1 MQNVN
6 TKGFDKKIQQLR
18 EVAGFWP
25 NVIKDASSFFH
36 TKLLNETING
46 APGTLVTSAPGAKV
60 VVGVVWNKLRESY
73 ANRAVSKY
81 TRIVIFTGS
90 PAPYGVEVNEVVKA
104 RHGRG
109 ILQTTMHFY
118 GGDIQ
123 NNIAKAWNELIRAV
137 NRGATYAYANP
148 FPQA

>member
-36 TKLLNETING
+36 TKLINETING
-46 APGTLVTSAPGAKV
+46 APGTLTMPGNPKV
-60 VVGVVWNKLRESY
+60 IVGVQTGNLRRSFV
-73 ANRAVSKY
+73 NRAVGKF
-81 TRIVIFTGS
+81 TRAIIFTGS
-90 PAPYGVEVNEVVKA
+90 PAPYGAEVNETVKLIWD
-104 RHGRG
+104 RG

-123 NNIAKAWNELIRAV
+123 NNIAKAWNQLVRAV
-137 NRGATYAYANP
+137 NRGSTYAYSNP